1 MSDFEEKELNLTKI
15 MFYYLSYWKWLLMSI
30 VFSLFVGFVY
40 LCKKNDVY
48 EVKTSVLIKDEEKGL
63 SELAMLQELG
73 FSSGQNIVDNEI
85 QVFKSPDLIKNAI
98 EEVDY
103 HISYQVDGFFD
114 KERIHNSESP
124 IKLRMFS
131 DLSTP
136 NFVVNVL
143 PQGENSTSYKVQV
156 EHKGEKY
163 NQQIDSLPATIK
175 MNEKL
180 MFVLES
186 QFVDTIRVPLY
197 IYVSDL
203 EMMALRISSMLK
215 VDPATKNSTVLN
227 IKMTTNHRRCGED
240 FLTALTYHYNRQ
252 AEQDKNQIA
261 YNTAVFIEE
270 RVKALSVELSSVEKD
285 VEAFKMAHKI
295 TDISSEADLFLG
307 QTGENERKL
316 KETETQL
323 SIIEYVETFIN
334 EEENKDKLIP
344 NLGITDHGLS
354 QLINRYN
361 ESLLEKE
368 RLQDATTMTNPIY
381 ERLVTNLSNMRSGI
395 QNSIVS
401 VRNTLEITLANLSL
415 AEEKTTAKIQQI
427 PKIER
432 EFLEIKRQQQI
443 KETLYLFLLQKREET
458 SLTLAAT
465 APKAKIISQS
475 RASLAPISPKKPL
488 VLLIAFAI
496 GLFLPIIYIYLR
508 DTIRSTIQDR
518 DYIDQNAKPAVI
530 GEITQDDSM
539 DTLLVRSDNKS
550 STVELFRSLRNSI
563 IQRFNSTDKKVIA
576 ITSSISN
583 EGKTFI
589 ASNLAQ
595 AFSLINKKV
604 LLVGLDIRNPMLAH
618 LYGIEQKDGI
628 SDYLAGEVSRVDDL
642 ICYLPEFEGLDL
654 LPCGH
659 IPPNPNELLSKK
671 ELDDLFANLR
681 KQYDYIIIDT
691 APIGLVSDTSLVNRV
706 VDMTLYVAREG
717 STTKD
722 CIDFVNV
729 LYDEQKLNDIQIVI
743 NGVNM
748 GRRGYYYRHSYYYGY
763 YYYSQKSKRKK
774 SIINR
779 LFS

>member
-143 PQGENSTSYKVQV
+143 PQGKNSTSYKVQV
-156 EHKGEKY
+156 EYKGKKY
-163 NQQIDSLPATIK
+163 SQQIDSLPATIK

-186 QFVDTIRVPLY
+186 QFLDTIRVPLY

-395 QNSIVS
+395 QNSVVS
-401 VRNTLEITLANLSL
+401 VRNTLEITMANLSL

-496 GLFLPIIYIYLR
+496 GLFLPIVYIYLR

-748 GRRGYYYRHSYYYGY
+748 GRRGYYYRRSYYYGY

>member
-197 IYVSDL
+197 IFVSDL

-395 QNSIVS
+395 QNSVVS

-475 RASLAPISPKKPL
+475 RASLSPISPKKPL

-589 ASNLAQ
+589 SSNLAQ

-706 VDMTLYVAREG
+706 VDMTLYVTREG

-748 GRRGYYYRHSYYYGY
+748 GRRGYYYRRSYYYGY

>member
-186 QFVDTIRVPLY
+186 QFEDTIRVPLY

-576 ITSSISN
+576 ITSSMSN

-589 ASNLAQ
+589 SSNLAQ

-748 GRRGYYYRHSYYYGY
+748 GRRGYYYRRSYYYGY

>member
-1 MSDFEEKELNLTKI
+1 M
-15 MFYYLSYWKWLLMSI
+15 
-30 VFSLFVGFVY
+30 
-40 LCKKNDVY
+40 
-48 EVKTSVLIKDEEKGL
+48 
-63 SELAMLQELG
+63 
-73 FSSGQNIVDNEI
+73 
-85 QVFKSPDLIKNAI
+85 
-98 EEVDY
+98 
-103 HISYQVDGFFD
+103 
-114 KERIHNSESP
+114 
-124 IKLRMFS
+124 
-131 DLSTP
+131 
-136 NFVVNVL
+136 
-143 PQGENSTSYKVQV
+143 
-156 EHKGEKY
+156 
-163 NQQIDSLPATIK
+163 
-175 MNEKL
+175 
-180 MFVLES
+180 
-186 QFVDTIRVPLY
+186 
-197 IYVSDL
+197 
-203 EMMALRISSMLK
+203 
-215 VDPATKNSTVLN
+215 
-227 IKMTTNHRRCGED
+227 
-240 FLTALTYHYNRQ
+240 
-252 AEQDKNQIA
+252 
-261 YNTAVFIEE
+261 
-270 RVKALSVELSSVEKD
+270 
-285 VEAFKMAHKI
+285 
-295 TDISSEADLFLG
+295 
-307 QTGENERKL
+307 
-316 KETETQL
+316 
-323 SIIEYVETFIN
+323 ETFIN

-395 QNSIVS
+395 QNSVVS

-443 KETLYLFLLQKREET
+443 KESLYLFLLQKREET

-576 ITSSISN
+576 ITSSMSN

-589 ASNLAQ
+589 SSNLAQ

-748 GRRGYYYRHSYYYGY
+748 GRRGYYYRRSYYYGY

>member
-395 QNSIVS
+395 QNSVVS

-748 GRRGYYYRHSYYYGY
+748 GRRGYYYRRSYYYGY

>member
-443 KETLYLFLLQKREET
+443 KESLYLFLLQKREET

-729 LYDEQKLNDIQIVI
+729 LYDEQKLTDIQIVI

-748 GRRGYYYRHSYYYGY
+748 GRRGYYYRRSYYYGY

>member
-576 ITSSISN
+576 ITSSMSN

-589 ASNLAQ
+589 SSNLAQ

-748 GRRGYYYRHSYYYGY
+748 GRRGYYYRRSYYYGY